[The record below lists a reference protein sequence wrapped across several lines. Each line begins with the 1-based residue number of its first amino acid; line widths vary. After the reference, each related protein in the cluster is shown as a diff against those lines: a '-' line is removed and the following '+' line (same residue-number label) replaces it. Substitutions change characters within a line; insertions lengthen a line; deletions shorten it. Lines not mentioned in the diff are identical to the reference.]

1 MNKIKE
7 KVDEYLGFDSDII
20 FKIDYIRL
28 FGGAIR
34 DILANQPIQDLDI
47 LLGPETFKK
56 VSTILTSNGYEYVE
70 SYTSKDV
77 IEMYKDIQIINEP
90 WTYMKIV
97 NGKISM
103 IQLIRPSRIS
113 NSIQNS
119 ILEIIWNVDF
129 SVCAVS
135 YDGNNLYENYPQA
148 ISECKSMIFTPLTGT
163 LMHNSNR
170 SYIRKSKLERRGW
183 VENGAIDAIRRVKLE
198 SLIPDER
205 IEYIE
210 EYNPKYEYKQYKKVL
225 DDFMDL
231 FK

>member
-113 NSIQNS
+113 NSIQDS

-183 VENGAIDAIRRVKLE
+183 IENGVIDAIRRVKLE
-198 SLIPDER
+198 SLIPDEK

-210 EYNPKYEYKQYKKVL
+210 EYNPKHEYKQYKKVL

-231 FK
+231 FS